1 MYLSAIGLEAE
12 GPAGYTMKLLLVH
25 QNFPGQF
32 RDLGPALCDRGHDLK
47 AIGSSQRQ
55 TDPRIEVLRYE
66 HNLEERSGIHPQSL
80 EVDEWIRRS
89 EMVANLAMDLKNR
102 GWAPDVMLVH
112 PGWGEALLLRQVFPS
127 TPLVIWPELWL
138 RPEHLGINNT
148 GMSVG
153 QMQYLRIKD
162 WLIDGAMSDASL
174 AVLPTRYQ
182 ANTFPERWQKK
193 IKVVHEGVPD
203 AMLQLPRLQHLTI
216 AENITLGPDV
226 PLVTFISR
234 NLEPMRG
241 FHTFMRSL
249 PTLLAHHPTAQVV
262 IVGGDEVS
270 YSSAPDDGRSWRE
283 HLLDELGEQIDHKRV
298 HLFGRIPHDQLQKL
312 YRRSDLHVYLS
323 RAFVLSWS
331 LLELMAC
338 GTPVLAEV
346 NPMMEEL
353 IKPGVNGALW
363 RGDPTSLGK
372 AIAELLNKPE
382 QLRQWGKQARER
394 LKPTYLQGHCLDKLE
409 SLLSSQATR
418 F

>member
-1 MYLSAIGLEAE
+1 
-12 GPAGYTMKLLLVH
+12 MKLLLVH

-32 RDLGPALCDRGHDLK
+32 RDLGPALCDRGHELK
-47 AIGSSQRQ
+47 AIGSSQRP

-66 HNLEERSGIHPQSL
+66 HKLGERSGVHPHSL

-89 EMVANLAMDLKNR
+89 EQVAAVAMTLKKR
-102 GWAPDVMLVH
+102 GWAPDVMLAH

-138 RPEHLGINNT
+138 RPEHLGIDPAE
-148 GMSVG
+148 MSVG

-162 WLIDGAMSDASL
+162 WLVDGAMADASL

-182 ANTFPERWQKK
+182 ANTFPQRWQHK
-193 IKVVHEGVPD
+193 IAVVHEGVPET
-203 AMLQLPRLQHLTI
+203 MLQLPRLQQLTI
-216 AENITLGPDV
+216 ADGVTLGPDV
-226 PLVTFISR
+226 PVVTFISR

-241 FHTFMRSL
+241 FPTFMRAL
-249 PTLLAHHPTAQVV
+249 PRLLANHPTVHVV

-270 YSSAPDDGRSWRE
+270 YSSAPGDGRSWRD
-283 HLLDELGEQIDHKRV
+283 HLLDELGDRIDRRRV
-298 HLFGRIPHDQLQKL
+298 HLFGRIPHEQLQKL

-323 RAFVLSWS
+323 KAFVLSWS

-338 GTPVLAEV
+338 GTPVLAEA

-353 IKPGVNGALW
+353 IKPGINGALW
-363 RGDPTSLGK
+363 RGQPESLAK
-372 AIAELLNKPE
+372 AILTLLQTPD
-382 QLRQWGKQARER
+382 QLKRWGVQAKQQ
-394 LKPTYLQGHCLDKLE
+394 LQPTYLQQHCLDQLE
-409 SLLSSQATR
+409 QLLQQQATC

>member
-1 MYLSAIGLEAE
+1 
-12 GPAGYTMKLLLVH
+12 MKLLLVH

-32 RDLGPALCDRGHDLK
+32 RDLGPALCDRGHELK

-66 HNLEERSGIHPQSL
+66 HKVGDCSGVHPQTL

-89 EMVANLAMDLKNR
+89 EQVADLAISLKKK
-102 GWAPDVMLVH
+102 GWAPDVMLAH

-138 RPEHLGINNT
+138 RPEHLGIDPA
-148 GMSVG
+148 GMTVR

-162 WLIDGAMSDASL
+162 WLIDGAMADASL

-182 ANTFPERWQKK
+182 ASTFPQRWQHK
-193 IKVVHEGVPD
+193 IAVVPEGVPE
-203 AMLQLPRLQHLTI
+203 AMLQLPRLRQLTI
-216 AENITLGPDV
+216 AEGVTLGRDV
-226 PLVTFISR
+226 PVVTFISR

-241 FHTFMRSL
+241 FPTFMRAL
-249 PTLLAHHPTAQVV
+249 PTLLANHPTVQVV

-270 YSSAPDDGRSWRE
+270 YSSAPDDGRSWRD
-283 HLLDELGEQIDHKRV
+283 HLLEELGDRIDIQRV
-298 HLFGRIPHDQLQKL
+298 HLFGRMPHDQLQKL

-323 RAFVLSWS
+323 KAFVLSWS

-338 GTPVLAEV
+338 GTPVLAES
-346 NPMMEEL
+346 NPMTAEL
-353 IKPGVNGALW
+353 IQPGVNGALW
-363 RGDPTSLGK
+363 QGQPESLAN
-372 AIAELLNKPE
+372 AIMTLLQSPNQLKRWGEQAQE
-382 QLRQWGKQARER
+382 QLQ
-394 LKPTYLQGHCLDKLE
+394 PTYLQQDCIDKLDQ
-409 SLLSSQATR
+409 LLQRQATC